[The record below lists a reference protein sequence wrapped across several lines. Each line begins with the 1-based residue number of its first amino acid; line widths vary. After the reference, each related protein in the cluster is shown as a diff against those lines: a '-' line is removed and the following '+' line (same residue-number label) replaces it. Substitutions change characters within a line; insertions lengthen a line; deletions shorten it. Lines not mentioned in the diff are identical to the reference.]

1 MIELCLAYP
10 RLPRKVPDGPS
21 FLCLK
26 IKERKEG
33 RKKGKEERGGEGRG
47 REGKRNLPL
56 TLQAVLLKNVF

>member
-26 IKERKEG
+26 IKGRKEE
-33 RKKGKEERGGEGRG
+33 GKGGERREEAGKGGEEKG
-47 REGKRNLPL
+47 REMCL
-56 TLQAVLLKNVF
+56 